1 MIGFELAVVFFLIVL
16 NGVFAM
22 SELAI
27 VSSRRPRLAA
37 MAQAG
42 DKGAEAAILLKDDP
56 SRFLSAV
63 QIGITLIG
71 ILAGAFSGATL
82 ATKLGTWLDTWPLI
96 APYGQTVAFGI
107 TVVAITYASLVI
119 GELAPKRIALVHA
132 DTVAARIARPLSTM
146 AAFGRPFVML
156 LSASTSVV
164 LALLRVRETDASTVT
179 AEEVSTVIAEGAEAG
194 VIDPAGK
201 DMMTRLLRLDDR
213 PVAGIMTPR
222 RAVAWIDVADDPK
235 SAIAEL
241 RQIPYSRVVVARA
254 GNLDEPLGI
263 VQKKDLLDRVI
274 DGEQID
280 VASVM
285 RQPLF
290 LPESSSIL
298 DALKAMKQSPVHIA
312 FVVDEFGGF
321 EGLLT
326 LTDIVESI
334 AGDLAEEGGQLAP
347 SITPRADGSY
357 LVDGTTTVDEVET
370 LLGLKLESGGRFHT
384 VAGLVLDRLQRMPK
398 EGDAVDVSDGWKVE
412 VLDTDLGGR
421 RVDKVLFSRRE
432 E

>member
-1 MIGFELAVVFFLIVL
+1 MIGFELVVVFLLIVL

-42 DKGAEAAILLKDDP
+42 DLGAEAALRLKDDP

-71 ILAGAFSGATL
+71 ILAGAVSGATL
-82 ATKLGTWLDTWPLI
+82 AGKLGAWFDTLPVI
-96 APYGQTVAFGI
+96 APYGHTAAFGVV
-107 TVVAITYASLVI
+107 VVAITYASLVI

-132 DTVAARIARPLSTM
+132 DTVAARIARPLSAI
-146 AAFGRPFVML
+146 AAFGRPFVAVL
-156 LSASTSVV
+156 TASTSLV

-201 DMMTRLLRLDDR
+201 DMMTRLLSLDDR

-222 RAVAWIDVADDPK
+222 RSVAWIDVADDPK
-235 SAIAEL
+235 SVIADL
-241 RQIPYSRVVVARA
+241 RTIPYSRIVVARS

-263 VQKKDLLDRVI
+263 VQKKDLLDRVV
-274 DGEQID
+274 DGETID
-280 VASVM
+280 VERAI

-312 FVVDEFGGF
+312 FVVDEFGSF

-326 LTDIVESI
+326 LTDIIESI
-334 AGDLAEEGGQLAP
+334 AGDLAEEGGRMAP

-357 LVDGTTTVDEVET
+357 LVDGTTTIDEIQT
-370 LLGLKLESGGRFHT
+370 TFGIRIESGGRFHT
-384 VAGLVLDRLQRMPK
+384 VAGLMLNLLKRMPT
-398 EGDAVDVSDGWKVE
+398 EGDVVEVSDGWKAE

-432 E
+432 G

>member
-1 MIGFELAVVFFLIVL
+1 MIGFELAIVVFLIVL

-22 SELAI
+22 SEMAI

-37 MAQAG
+37 MAQSG
-42 DKGAEAAILLKDDP
+42 DRGAEAALSLKDDP
-56 SRFLSAV
+56 SRFLSSV

-82 ATKLGTWLDTWPLI
+82 ATKLGVWLDDLPWI
-96 APYGQTVAFGI
+96 APYGRTVAFGI
-107 TVVAITYASLVI
+107 VVVAITYASLVV

-132 DTVAARIARPLSTM
+132 DTIAARMARPLAAV
-146 AAFGRPFVML
+146 AAFGRPFVIL
-156 LSASTSVV
+156 LGVSTAFV
-164 LALLRVRETDASTVT
+164 LKLVGVRESDTSTVT
-179 AEEVSTVIAEGAEAG
+179 AEEVHTVIAEGAEAG
-194 VIDPAGK
+194 VIDAAGK

-222 RAVAWIDVADDPK
+222 RSVAWIDIADDPK
-235 SAIAEL
+235 SVIADL
-241 RQIPYSRVVVARA
+241 RSIPYSRIVVARA

-274 DGEQID
+274 DGETID
-280 VASVM
+280 VARAM

-298 DALKAMKQSPVHIA
+298 DALKAMKQSPVHIG

-321 EGLLT
+321 VGLLT

-334 AGDLAEEGGQLAP
+334 AGDLAEEGGRMAP

-357 LVDGTTTVDEVET
+357 LVDGSTTIDEVQAA
-370 LLGLKLESGGRFHT
+370 LGLKVDTGGRFHT
-384 VAGLVLDRLQRMPK
+384 VAGLVLNLLKRMPA
-398 EGDAVDVSDGWKVE
+398 EGDVADVGDWRVE

-432 E
+432 A